1 MRLCPHCDSAIPE
14 DQKICPSCGAHYW
27 DSDSLVEEESIE
39 EAEENEGCLSIFAL
53 QFLVALAAFV
63 LLLFAGFLIN
73 LLVHFE
79 PNQIKV
85 IGIGAALLLAIAISR
100 IIAKLKPHRDKG
112 NRTPK

>member
-27 DSDSLVEEESIE
+27 NSDCSAEEEGIE
-39 EAEENEGCLSIFAL
+39 EAEENEGCLSLFAV

-63 LLLFAGFLIN
+63 LLLFAAFVIN

-100 IIAKLKPHRDKG
+100 IIAKLKQHREKG
-112 NRTPK
+112 NRTRK